1 MDTTVVNVESTT
13 PSTTSQALRS
23 GEDQKNLEMA
33 IDSLKRLLRNENR
46 QREVHKQLENC
57 FKAINKYLEIN
68 TLEQAKDINSKGIN
82 FEIIKEAIKL
92 IDIQLAL
99 VITNADMH
107 DQIIEIVS
115 VLSNDVKEV
124 MTKVPT
130 I

>member
-57 FKAINKYLEIN
+57 FKAINQYLDMN
-68 TLEQAKDINSKGIN
+68 TLEQAKGIN

-115 VLSNDVKEV
+115 TLGNDVKEV

>member
-13 PSTTSQALRS
+13 PNTTSQALRS

-33 IDSLKRLLRNENR
+33 IESLKRLLRNENR

-57 FKAINKYLEIN
+57 FKVINKYLEIN

-99 VITNADMH
+99 VIANADMH

-115 VLSNDVKEV
+115 MLGNDVKEV
-124 MTKVPT
+124 MTKVAT

>member
-13 PSTTSQALRS
+13 PSTTSQAVRS
-23 GEDQKNLEMA
+23 GENQKNLEMA

-57 FKAINKYLEIN
+57 FKAINQYLDMN
-68 TLEQAKDINSKGIN
+68 TLEQAKGIN

-115 VLSNDVKEV
+115 TLGNDVKEV